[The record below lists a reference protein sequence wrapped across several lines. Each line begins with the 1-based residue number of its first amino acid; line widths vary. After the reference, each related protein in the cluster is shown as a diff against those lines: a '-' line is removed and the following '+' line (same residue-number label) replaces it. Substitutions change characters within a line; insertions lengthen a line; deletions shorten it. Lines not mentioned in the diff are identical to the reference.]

1 MLLLAGGHWRQVLNL
16 AIHAISII
24 IRLYIVNI
32 QIQISI
38 PNTAVCCVNE
48 MRLFGHGTLIAFGAC
63 DRACLLCAEDSVKA
77 IDPGDIFIQ
86 IYP

>member
-1 MLLLAGGHWRQVLNL
+1 MLLTGWRSLAAGSQLSYSRDVN
-16 AIHAISII
+16 
-24 IRLYIVNI
+24 NI
-32 QIQISI
+32 QIRISI

-48 MRLFGHGTLIAFGAC
+48 MRLFGHETSIACGGFEAC